1 MDEKTKR
8 DVQDGLKAA
17 SHGLEDVVEVA
28 GHVVSG
34 SVKGAADGIETVS
47 AHRKVEEEEGKA

>member
-1 MDEKTKR
+1 MDEKTKEEWKK
-8 DVQDGLKAA
+8 GAEATL
-17 SHGLEDVVEVA
+17 HGLGDVADVA

-47 AHRKVEEEEGKA
+47 AHHAVEEEEKA